1 MRGTWERLFS
11 RKEEKEGR
19 KKFGAWKCLDCGRD
33 YLAAKRKKKG
43 AKSLELRSVWIV
55 GEII

>member
-1 MRGTWERLFS
+1 VGH
-11 RKEEKEGR
+11 
-19 KKFGAWKCLDCGRD
+19 GRD